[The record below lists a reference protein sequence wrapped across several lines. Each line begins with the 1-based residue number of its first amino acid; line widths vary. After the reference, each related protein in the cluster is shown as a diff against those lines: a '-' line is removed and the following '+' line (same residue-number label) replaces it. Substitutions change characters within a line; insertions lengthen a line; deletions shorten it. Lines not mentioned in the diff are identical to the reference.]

1 MKRMLRAV
9 LPLLLCLSLCLILF
23 PCAFAEG
30 GSDTSVRFYNAKG
43 YDLIGLH
50 VYHADG
56 SELTPVD
63 TGDGYRY
70 LLAPGEYTYAYPDS
84 RDIINDIEETLQNYN
99 FQNN

>member
-50 VYHADG
+50 VYHESLMILKRLPSLSAALPWRFR
-56 SELTPVD
+56 SH
-63 TGDGYRY
+63 
-70 LLAPGEYTYAYPDS
+70 
-84 RDIINDIEETLQNYN
+84 
-99 FQNN
+99 